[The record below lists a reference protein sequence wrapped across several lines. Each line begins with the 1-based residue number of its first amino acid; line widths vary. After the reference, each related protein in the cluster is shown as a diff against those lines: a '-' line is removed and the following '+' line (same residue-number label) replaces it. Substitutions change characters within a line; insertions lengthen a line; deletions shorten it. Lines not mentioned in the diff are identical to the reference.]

1 MKGHKLFAEEQVL
14 EILRL
19 RRQMTPAA
27 IAKRFD
33 TDTFTVRRILTGQ
46 TYRSL
51 THQESAGRLC
61 RCASCSTTQLGDANV
76 DYVRSMSVTLPC
88 VFCNAPAT
96 VTVARVL
103 STHGLF
109 PCVSC
114 DGRKE

>member
-19 RRQMTPAA
+19 RKLGPAA
-27 IAKRFD
+27 IARRIG
-33 TDTFTVRRILTGQ
+33 TDTLTVRRILIGE

-51 THQESAGRLC
+51 THQDSAGRLC

-76 DYVRSMSVTLPC
+76 DYVRSMPVTLPC

-103 STHGLF
+103 ATHGLF
-109 PCVSC
+109 PCTSC